1 MFHTADDVTILRH
14 FINGESTVELYI
26 TENKDKSRVETDFL
40 KEKPLNEAVDEL
52 RKSLNLYK
60 EIYKQLQVCGFV
72 HSSVEN

>member
-14 FINGESTVELYI
+14 FVNGESTVELYI

-52 RKSLNLYK
+52 RKSLHLYK

-72 HSSVEN
+72 HSSI